1 MERDRRFNF
10 KLLVPSRGNSGQVSA
25 VRPQDIVENCGDAM
39 NTLQQG
45 NSKGSGKEQSMPFSN
60 KSVVA
65 PTRPELPRMKVVLP
79 MEKGEDNSTPGQL
92 YSKLFDE
99 VDKIKFWKVKVDSD
113 NVQNERKLQEN
124 KRTIETQR
132 KAIQELQ
139 FGNESLSVK
148 LEEQISE
155 NEDLRNKNNATRNL
169 CNILKDTFQ
178 RSAEK
183 MHSFESE
190 REETHN
196 LFIENSGRIQKLIA
210 AFESLRI
217 QAEADQQETQK
228 VKEALL
234 QFEDLKVKYDQEYNM
249 KEKEVALLQR
259 KMKEKEN
266 ELEKLL
272 LDLNETQKHCKQL
285 QETTNEQN
293 ELLKSSKQEQEFLLQ
308 RLNTAEQHCKETEKK
323 REAIAATLAQSREEL
338 DLSLQELTGVKNQ
351 QADKLEEIQ
360 TVMKGLQD
368 SLALEIQR
376 TKELEDKLMANN
388 KELERRNT
396 HLERVEQCAEKDG
409 QIKVLKDELDNRSK
423 WVESMKG
430 EMQTT
435 KLRVEELAAELS
447 RKTEE
452 VQLFQSEAEIEKN
465 EQDRLKKTCEA
476 AVNAQED
483 LKKKVT
489 VTEIK
494 VQDLEEQLNTE
505 MEKNKEQTLQMEQ
518 LRKDFMQQ
526 KLKYTTLSSTFD
538 ELQREKTAFQQQFD
552 SGSSNV
558 EAVEANMKVSE
569 EKVVMLTKETQRLE
583 EENQRLRA
591 EVNSLKTKTQEIYQ
605 ETETLQK
612 KFDENCEH
620 LQEEMTEKDN
630 RIKSVETKLCN
641 LRKKFETK
649 LKAQEGF
656 QKENKMLQKQLVK
669 ENAKSSQLQ
678 IMITALQEESENL
691 KRLNND
697 HQILRRDLESKSSF
711 VAELENELQK
721 LRLAAVEAIKM
732 KEDAEFKCQHKI
744 ADMVALMDKHKSQ
757 YDRMIEEKDAELD
770 EKRRKVMEA
779 AASRK
784 SLELDLTKH
793 KSDNDQMKQQLET
806 ERAKKQKVQ
815 TELSDLKKVLLSTKI
830 PQPAE
835 AKNEQSPASEE
846 KLKTCSKTEDS
857 ALKRHTFN
865 FSKSRRTPSA
875 PKKKAQSDT
884 ESIRTSCG
892 ATPKTKEIHAE
903 DLKTLKNVPKGLGG
917 TSKIKSYRIMTPPS
931 AEKVAL
937 WGRSTMELDFKSDSS
952 DQTDLLTF
960 ASAQAPNFS
969 SSQQC
974 KRNIFDKMNVVF
986 QNQSPVS
993 HKSPGN
999 SLKFAAMKRMRDA
1012 GWTAVTS
1019 KDKKKKTTRDN
1030 IFA

>member
-10 KLLVPSRGNSGQVSA
+10 KLLVPSRVKSGHVSA
-25 VRPQDIVENCGDAM
+25 VRPQDIVDNRGDAM
-39 NTLQQG
+39 TTLQQG
-45 NSKGSGKEQSMPFSN
+45 NSEGSGKEPSVPFPN
-60 KSVVA
+60 KSAVA

-79 MEKGEDNSTPGQL
+79 MEKAEDHCTPGQL

-99 VDKIKFWKVKVDSD
+99 VDKIKFWKLKVDSEH
-113 NVQNERKLQEN
+113 VQNERKLQEN

-169 CNILKDTFQ
+169 CNILKVTFQ

-183 MHSFESE
+183 MHLFESE

-196 LFIENSGRIQKLIA
+196 LFMENSGSIQKLIA
-210 AFESLRI
+210 AFESLRV

-249 KEKEVALLQR
+249 KEKKVALLQT

-266 ELEKLL
+266 EREKLL

-285 QETTNEQN
+285 QEATNEQN

-308 RLNTAEQHCKETEKK
+308 RLNAAEQHCKETEKK
-323 REAIAATLAQSREEL
+323 RGAISATLAQSREEL
-338 DLSLQELTGVKNQ
+338 DLSLQELTRVKNQ

-360 TVMKGLQD
+360 K
-368 SLALEIQR
+368 SLAIEIQR
-376 TKELEDKLMANN
+376 SVELKDNLVENN

-396 HLERVEQCAEKDG
+396 LLGERAEECVVKDG
-409 QIKVLKDELDNRSK
+409 QIQTLKDELDARSK
-423 WVESMKG
+423 WLESLKG
-430 EMQTT
+430 EMEITQ
-435 KLRVEELAAELS
+435 LRVEELAAELS
-447 RKTEE
+447 KKTEE
-452 VQLFQSEAEIEKN
+452 VQLFQRDAELEKN
-465 EQDRLKKTCEA
+465 ERDRLKKTCEA
-476 AVNAQED
+476 AENAQED
-483 LKKKVT
+483 LKQKVT

-518 LRKDFMQQ
+518 LRKGLVQQ
-526 KLKYTTLSSTFD
+526 KLKNTKLSSAFN
-538 ELQREKTAFQQQFD
+538 ELQCEKTALQQQFE

-558 EAVEANMKVSE
+558 KAAEANTKASE
-569 EKVVMLTKETQRLE
+569 EKVVKLTKETQRLE
-583 EENQRLRA
+583 EENQRLRE
-591 EVNSLKTKTQEIYQ
+591 EVNTIKTQTQVMYQ

-612 KFDENCEH
+612 KFEENCEH

-641 LRKKFETK
+641 LRKKLETK
-649 LKAQEGF
+649 CKAQDGF

-678 IMITALQEESENL
+678 ITIIALQEESQNL
-691 KRLNND
+691 KQLNED
-697 HQILRRDLESKSSF
+697 HHILRRDLESKSSL
-711 VAELENELQK
+711 VAELENGLQK
-721 LRLAAVEAIKM
+721 LRLAAVEAIKV
-732 KEDAEFKCQHKI
+732 KEDAELKCQHKI
-744 ADMVALMDKHKSQ
+744 ADMVALMEKHKSQ
-757 YDRMIEEKDAELD
+757 YDRMIEEKDAELN
-770 EKRRKVMEA
+770 EKRRKEVEA
-779 AASRK
+779 AASTK
-784 SLELDLTKH
+784 SLELGLTKH
-793 KSDNDQMKQQLET
+793 KADNEQMKRQLET

-815 TELSDLKKVLLSTKI
+815 TELSDLKKVISSTKI
-830 PQPAE
+830 PQVSE
-835 AKNEQSPASEE
+835 AKNKQAPASQE
-846 KLKTCSKTEDS
+846 KRRRCSKTEDS

-865 FSKSRRTPSA
+865 FSASRRT
-875 PKKKAQSDT
+875 QSDT
-884 ESIRTSCG
+884 ESITTSRA
-892 ATPKTKEIHAE
+892 ATPKTKA
-903 DLKTLKNVPKGLGG
+903 
-917 TSKIKSYRIMTPPS
+917 YRIMTPPS
-931 AEKVAL
+931 AEKGAC
-937 WGRSTMELDFKSDSS
+937 WGRSAMELDFKSDSS

-960 ASAQAPNFS
+960 ASAPPPNFS
-969 SSQQC
+969 SSQLS
-974 KRNIFDKMNVVF
+974 KRNISDK
-986 QNQSPVS
+986 NQSPVT

-1012 GWTAVTS
+1012 GWTAVTR
-1019 KDKKKKTTRDN
+1019 DKKTKTTSEN

>member
-10 KLLVPSRGNSGQVSA
+10 KLVVPSRGNSGQVSA
-25 VRPQDIVENCGDAM
+25 VRPQDIVANCADVL
-39 NTLQQG
+39 NPSQQG
-45 NSKGSGKEQSMPFSN
+45 NSKGSAKEQSMPFST
-60 KSVVA
+60 KSMVA
-65 PTRPELPRMKVVLP
+65 PTKATRPELPRMKVLLP
-79 MEKGEDNSTPGQL
+79 MEKGEDNCSPGQL

-113 NVQNERKLQEN
+113 NVQNERKHQEN

-169 CNILKDTFQ
+169 CNILKSTFQ

-183 MHSFESE
+183 MDLFESE

-196 LFIENSGRIQKLIA
+196 LYMENSESIQKMIA
-210 AFESLRI
+210 EFESLRI

-234 QFEDLKVKYDQEYNM
+234 QFEDLKEKYDQEYNV
-249 KEKEVALLQR
+249 KEKKVALLQT
-259 KMKEKEN
+259 KIKEKEN

-285 QETTNEQN
+285 QEATNEQN
-293 ELLKSSKQEQEFLLQ
+293 ELLKSSKREQESLLQ
-308 RLNTAEQHCKETEKK
+308 RLNAAEQHCKETETN
-323 REAIAATLAQSREEL
+323 REAIAATLARSREEL
-338 DLSLQELTGVKNQ
+338 DSSLQELTRVKNQ

-360 TVMKGLQD
+360 MDMQELQN

-376 TKELEDKLMANN
+376 TKELKDNLMANN
-388 KELERRNT
+388 EELERTNT
-396 HLERVEQCAEKDG
+396 LLGKSVDECAEKDG
-409 QIKVLKDELDNRSK
+409 QIKILKDEMDNRSK
-423 WVESMKG
+423 RVESMK
-430 EMQTT
+430 EQMQITE
-435 KLRVEELAAELS
+435 LRAEELAAELS

-452 VQLFQSEAEIEKN
+452 VQLFQREAEIEKN
-465 EQDRLKKTCEA
+465 EQERLKRTCEA
-476 AVNAQED
+476 AENAQED

-494 VQDLEEQLNTE
+494 VQDLEELLNTE

-518 LRKDFMQQ
+518 LRKDFTQE
-526 KLKYTTLSSTFD
+526 KLKYTKLSSTFN
-538 ELQREKTAFQQQFD
+538 ELQREKRTFQQQFE

-558 EAVEANMKVSE
+558 KAVEAKMKVSE
-569 EKVVMLTKETQRLE
+569 EKVVKLTKETQRLE
-583 EENQRLRA
+583 EENQRLR
-591 EVNSLKTKTQEIYQ
+591 EQVNSIKNKTQGIYQ
-605 ETETLQK
+605 ELETLQK

-620 LQEEMTEKDN
+620 LQEEMTGKDN
-630 RIKSVETKLCN
+630 RIKSVESKLCN
-641 LRKKFETK
+641 LRKKIETK

-678 IMITALQEESENL
+678 IEIIALQEESQNL
-691 KRLNND
+691 KQLNED
-697 HQILRRDLESKSSF
+697 HEILRRDLESKSSS
-711 VAELENELQK
+711 VAELEKELQK
-721 LRLAAVEAIKM
+721 VRLAAVDAIKI
-732 KEDAEFKCQHKI
+732 KEDAELKCQHKI

-757 YDRMIEEKDAELD
+757 YDRIIEEKDAELD
-770 EKRRKVMEA
+770 EKKRKEKEA
-779 AASRK
+779 AAFRE

-793 KSDNDQMKQQLET
+793 KADNNQLKQQLEK
-806 ERAKKQKVQ
+806 ERTKK
-815 TELSDLKKVLLSTKI
+815 TELSDLKKIISSTKI
-830 PQPAE
+830 PQLSE
-835 AKNEQSPASEE
+835 AKNKQSPASER
-846 KLKTCSKTEDS
+846 KQRRCSKANDS
-857 ALKRHTFN
+857 PQKRHTFD
-865 FSKSRRTPSA
+865 FSQSRRTPSYA
-875 PKKKAQSDT
+875 DADGRTALKKKAQSHT

-903 DLKTLKNVPKGLGG
+903 DLKTLKNVAKGLGG

-931 AEKVAL
+931 AEKGAR
-937 WGRSTMELDFKSDSS
+937 WGTSTMELDFKSDSS

-960 ASAQAPNFS
+960 ASTPAPNFS
-969 SSQQC
+969 SSHQC
-974 KRNIFDKMNVVF
+974 KRNIVDKI
-986 QNQSPVS
+986 Q
-993 HKSPGN
+993 SPGN
-999 SLKFAAMKRMRDA
+999 SLKFAAIKRMRDA
-1012 GWTAVTS
+1012 GWTAVTGR
-1019 KDKKKKTTRDN
+1019 DKKKKTTSEN